1 MSEDKEIFPMM
12 KFLMSTALLSLAVAG
27 VSAFAKPLDDPHPPP
42 PSPEPLKHLLS
53 MINERLEIADL
64 VALTKWDSAQTVQ
77 DSDRESTVITDAK
90 RQAASY
96 AIAKNEA
103 AQMMA
108 AQIEANKLVQYG
120 LLSTWHSDGKA
131 PLTKRPDLK
140 NQIRPRL
147 DALQTGLLQQY
158 AEFIPFRADPA
169 CPLWINQELPQLAKD
184 ELHEIA
190 LIRATGELCTPQ
202 PPAKPAVPH

>member
-1 MSEDKEIFPMM
+1 MM
-12 KFLMSTALLSLAVAG
+12 KFLMRTALLSLAVAG
-27 VSAFAKPLDDPHPPP
+27 VSAFAKPLDDPHAPP
-42 PSPEPLKHLLS
+42 PSPESLKRLLS

-64 VALTKWDSAQTVQ
+64 VALTKWDSAQPVQ
-77 DSDRESTVITDAK
+77 DSDRESTVIADAK

-120 LLSTWHSDGKA
+120 LLSIWHSDGKA

-158 AEFIPFRADPA
+158 AEFSPFRADPA

-184 ELHEIA
+184 KLHEIA
-190 LIRATGELCTPQ
+190 LIRATGELCTQQ
-202 PPAKPAVPH
+202 PHATPALPH